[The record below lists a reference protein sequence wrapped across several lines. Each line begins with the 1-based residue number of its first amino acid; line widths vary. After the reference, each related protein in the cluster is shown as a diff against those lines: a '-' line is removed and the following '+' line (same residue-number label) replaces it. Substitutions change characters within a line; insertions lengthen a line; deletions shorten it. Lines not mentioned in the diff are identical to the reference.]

1 MEFRKDS
8 KGKITGDIK
17 LTGFEAHDLY
27 YALRY
32 FKTHCLSERE
42 DHYYDPKNGDFRA
55 NLMKGHN
62 ELEAENNDRLLR
74 QMELLNYELCPVK
87 FIKDKYKKLGRTG
100 AEE

>member
-8 KGKITGDIK
+8 KGKITGEIK

-32 FKTHCLSERE
+32 FKTHCLSDRE
-42 DHYYDPKNGDFRA
+42 DHYYDSKNGDFEA
-55 NLMKGHN
+55 NY
-62 ELEAENNDRLLR
+62 RLIR
-74 QMELLNYELCPVK
+74 QMELLSYELAPFQVM
-87 FIKDKYKKLGRTG
+87 KDNYKRMGRTG

>member
-8 KGKITGDIK
+8 KGKITGEIK

-32 FKTHCLSERE
+32 FKTHCLSDRE
-42 DHYYDPKNGDFRA
+42 DHYYDSKNGDFEA
-55 NLMKGHN
+55 NLMKGYN
-62 ELEAENNDRLLR
+62 DIEEETNDRLIR
-74 QMELLNYELCPVK
+74 QMELLSYELAPFQVM
-87 FIKDKYKKLGRTG
+87 KDNYKRMGRTG

>member
-8 KGKITGDIK
+8 KGKITGEIK

-32 FKTHCLSERE
+32 FKTHCLSDRE
-42 DHYYDPKNGDFRA
+42 DHYYDPKNGDFEA
-55 NLMKGHN
+55 NLMKGYN
-62 ELEAENNDRLLR
+62 DLEEETNDRLLR
-74 QMELLNYELCPVK
+74 QFELLNYELCPIPV
-87 FIKDKYKKLGRTG
+87 IKDNYKKQGRTG